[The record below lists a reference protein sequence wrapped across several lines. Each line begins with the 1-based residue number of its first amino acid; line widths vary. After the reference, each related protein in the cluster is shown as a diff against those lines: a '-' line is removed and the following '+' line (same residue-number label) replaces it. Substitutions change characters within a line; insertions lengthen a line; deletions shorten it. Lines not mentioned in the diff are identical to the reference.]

1 MKTILMAL
9 LFVQTAYALPILNK
23 NAAGIGSNIIIW
35 PDHADPNH
43 FYFAPSTIALSESR
57 GEKAFSFIEYKTGCN
72 RFGRKCS
79 SKAMLSSLLKACF
92 LQEDLEAAQNEIR
105 KTKPQARFAVVPML
119 NGKVEFSQ
127 SLIPFIDNHS
137 CSPFTAQASDEIP
150 CSLTLNDKG
159 IRTLKPILLEGK
171 VLPMKFNYEIL
182 GVHEID
188 GKKYLDAKLD
198 LGLAVQIGGEL
209 TINHP
214 DLI

>member
-1 MKTILMAL
+1 
-9 LFVQTAYALPILNK
+9 
-23 NAAGIGSNIIIW
+23 
-35 PDHADPNH
+35 
-43 FYFAPSTIALSESR
+43 
-57 GEKAFSFIEYKTGCN
+57 
-72 RFGRKCS
+72 
-79 SKAMLSSLLKACF
+79 MLSTLLKARF

-150 CSLTLNDKG
+150 CSLTLNFKG
-159 IRTLKPILLEGK
+159 IRALKPLLLEGK

-182 GVHEID
+182 GVHESE
-188 GKKYLDAKLD
+188 GKKYVDAKLD